1 MLNAHYTTA
10 QAGSSLGFQG
20 TESMSV
26 CVQSRA
32 ELTIKAG
39 EVIRTKS
46 HTVFRNF
53 SLILIIAKEVVYL
66 ASIIC
71 PQVPREHR
79 NCLVCGYS
87 PWSQNNV

>member
-1 MLNAHYTTA
+1 MHIMQLPR
-10 QAGSSLGFQG
+10 AGTSLGFQG
-20 TESMSV
+20 TECMSV

-32 ELTIKAG
+32 ELIIKAG
-39 EVIRTKS
+39 KVIRTKS

-53 SLILIIAKEVVYL
+53 NLILIIAKEVVYL
-66 ASIIC
+66 GSIIC
-71 PQVPREHR
+71 PQVLRELR